1 VLTGGHGN
9 HPLQLIRDGM
19 TNAPYTT
26 RLTDIFILRIAGM
39 HVEEART
46 ISFIISTSDQLKNI
60 PYEH

>member
-1 VLTGGHGN
+1 MTYYGYL
-9 HPLQLIRDGM
+9 RDGM
-19 TNAPYTT
+19 AAVPYTT